1 MLFSVKFN
9 IKSFFGPS
17 GQFEILAPGQE
28 DEISEEVSWPDILIS
43 KDLECLAFHR
53 SSLKRSGAIMCM
65 DSVMHEFNVP
75 QVSLGREVLCPASQ
89 FTLIPIILAS
99 F

>member
-1 MLFSVKFN
+1 LTKSALQIRSKAQKFFT
-9 IKSFFGPS
+9 K
-17 GQFEILAPGQE
+17 E

-65 DSVMHEFNVP
+65 DGVMHEFNVP

-89 FTLIPIILAS
+89 FRLIPIIQAS